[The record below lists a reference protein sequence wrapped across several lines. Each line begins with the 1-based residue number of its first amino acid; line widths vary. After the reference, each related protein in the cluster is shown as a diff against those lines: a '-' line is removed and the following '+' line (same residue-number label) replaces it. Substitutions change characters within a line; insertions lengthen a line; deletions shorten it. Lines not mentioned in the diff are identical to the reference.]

1 MYKID
6 ENTLRKISAK
16 QFCNQ
21 FFNGNPKPVIF
32 WDTCALLNI
41 IRFIYREDPGDV
53 TTFDAIKKI
62 HDAILNNEILS
73 VSCESV
79 ITEYNNNVNEAVI
92 LIEDSVAKTD
102 TYYKNLLE
110 VINKLDNTAMV
121 YTTVRA
127 QQMPQ
132 KLHSMVD
139 DILHRTSFITIDKTA
154 TSNAHQRVL
163 QKKAPAG
170 KKEEFKDCTIWEVM
184 LSCYRQLNTVDGT
197 ILKVFYTV
205 NTQDFCKFDNKKP
218 QSFLHD
224 LLMESFTLKFT
235 CCKNVFEVVTA
246 LGL

>member
-1 MYKID
+1 MYRID

-21 FFNGNPKPVIF
+21 FFKDNPKPVIF

-53 TTFDAIKKI
+53 TTFEAIKKI
-62 HDAILNNEILS
+62 HNAILNDNILS
-73 VSCESV
+73 VSCVSV
-79 ITEYNNNVNEAVI
+79 ITEYNGNVNVAVQQI
-92 LIEDSVAKTD
+92 DDSVTQTD
-102 TYYKNLLE
+102 TFYKNLLD
-110 VINKLDNTAMV
+110 VINKLDNTAMG
-121 YTTVRA
+121 YTTVSV
-127 QQMPQ
+127 QHTPQ
-132 KLHSMVD
+132 KLHSMVQ
-139 DILHRTSFITIDKTA
+139 DILRRTTFITIDKTA

-184 LSCYRQLNTVDGT
+184 LSCYRQLNTVDSN
-197 ILKVFYTV
+197 IPKVFYTV
-205 NTQDFCKFDNKKP
+205 NTQDFCKFENKVA
-218 QSFLHD
+218 QSFLYD

-235 CCKNVFEVVTA
+235 CCNNVFEVVTA